1 MRERERRR
9 ASVILAGGPVI
20 VAGLV
25 LAGARM
31 AAATTPV
38 APAGALFDPRR
49 PPERELEMSVAD
61 GFTLAAVGD
70 CIISRPLAPL
80 LKREAAF
87 AAVVG
92 ILREADAAFGNL
104 ETSIIDIRG
113 FKGSPQGGAD
123 DWSLVSLPEVAQDLK
138 ALGLDLVSR
147 ANNHAMDWGVEGMR
161 ETGARLDEAGLV
173 HAGAG
178 ETRAQAR
185 AARYLETGMGRV
197 GLVSMS
203 SSLAERATALPPA
216 GEAPGRP
223 GLNALRTT
231 RTTIVTG
238 AMMEALVGLGRS
250 METAGAECAAR
261 IGGSGARAP
270 ATAVAGTSASA
281 RGKPDEASP
290 GKVPEEI
297 TLFDTT
303 FRIGERPGYHYA
315 MDPIDLAEN
324 LRSIRQGKQHS
335 DFLVATIHAHETGL
349 GCDEPGDFLPV
360 FAHAAIDAGADAFLG
375 HGVHHLGPIE
385 IYKGRPIFYGLG
397 NFIWSDIQ
405 EPIAA
410 DLYERHR
417 DLLAAA
423 FGDPSKAT
431 DADLTALLNAAG
443 FNDELVFQTIVAV
456 SRFAGG
462 RLSEIRL
469 YPVDLGYGLKLTKS
483 GVPRRAAPA
492 LARTILE
499 RLQRISRPYG
509 TTIGIEDNV
518 GLIRPR

>member
-9 ASVILAGGPVI
+9 ASVILAGGPAI
-20 VAGLV
+20 LAWLF
-25 LAGARM
+25 LAGARI
-31 AAATTPV
+31 AAATTAA

-49 PPERELEMSVAD
+49 PPERELEMGVAD

-87 AAVVG
+87 TAVVG

-104 ETSIIDIRG
+104 ETTIIDIRG

-123 DWSLVSLPEVAQDLK
+123 DWSLVSLPEVARDLK
-138 ALGLDLVSR
+138 ALGFDLVSR

-185 AARYLETGMGRV
+185 AARYLETERGRV

-203 SSLAERATALPPA
+203 SSLAEGATALPPA
-216 GEAPGRP
+216 GQAPGRP

-238 AMMEALVGLGRS
+238 TMMEALVGLGRS

-261 IGGSGARAP
+261 MGDSGGRAP
-270 ATAVAGTSASA
+270 ATGASQTA
-281 RGKPDEASP
+281 RGKPGEAP
-290 GKVPEEI
+290 PEKVPEEI

-303 FRIGERPGYHYA
+303 FRLGERAGYHYA

-324 LRSIRQGKQHS
+324 LRSVRQGKQHS

-360 FAHAAIDAGADAFLG
+360 LAHAAIDAGADAFLG

-397 NFIWSDIQ
+397 NFVWSDIQ

-443 FNDELVFQTIVAV
+443 FNDDLVFQTIVAV

-462 RLSEIRL
+462 RLSEVRL
-469 YPVDLGYGLKLTKS
+469 YPVDLGYGLKLTRS
-483 GVPRRAAPA
+483 GVPRRASPA
-492 LARTILE
+492 IARTILE

-509 TTIGIEDNV
+509 TTIGIEDDV